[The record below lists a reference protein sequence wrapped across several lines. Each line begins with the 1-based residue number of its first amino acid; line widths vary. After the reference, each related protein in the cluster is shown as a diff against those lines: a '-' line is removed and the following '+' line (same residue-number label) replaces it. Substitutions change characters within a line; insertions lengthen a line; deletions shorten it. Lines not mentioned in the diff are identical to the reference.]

1 MFNVTE
7 KASEMINDFLK
18 DREDQTFIRLF
29 LSQGG

>member
-1 MFNVTE
+1 MFQVTE

-18 DREDQTFIRLF
+18 DQGDSSYIRVF